1 MQCMILEEFK
11 APLVLREREIPSPG
25 EGEAVVKVG
34 ATGVC
39 QTDIKIWQ
47 GKHPAVR
54 KLPIVPGHEVAG
66 EIVEVGRGVDK
77 SHIGK
82 HVVVFSYHVC
92 GECRYCQEGRESLCS
107 NLKGQIGFNIDG
119 GYAEYLK
126 APADCLIIISKD
138 IPFEKA
144 AILTDAVATPYHAL
158 TSKAKTKPGET
169 VAIIGTGGLGLHAV
183 QIAKMLG
190 ARVIA
195 IDISEQAL
203 VVAQKMGAE
212 WTIKVPKDGLT
223 KKIIDLSEGRGVDT
237 VVDFTGNPRM
247 EMLALEIL
255 KVAGRFVLVAY
266 DSNNPFQVNSQL
278 MVSKELE
285 IYGARWC
292 GRGEFKKC
300 IDLVSSSKVEPF
312 VGEVHPLIE
321 ANSILKRLQKGE
333 ILGRAVLVP

>member
-1 MQCMILEEFK
+1 MHCMILEEFK
-11 APLVLREREIPSPG
+11 APLVLREREIPTPG
-25 EGEAVVKVG
+25 EGEVIVKVG
-34 ATGVC
+34 ASGVC

-47 GKHPAVR
+47 GNHPAAM
-54 KLPIVPGHEVAG
+54 KLPLVPGHEVAG

-82 HVVVFSYHVC
+82 HVVVFPYHVC
-92 GECRYCQEGRESLCS
+92 GECKFCQEGRDSLCS
-107 NLKGQIGFNIDG
+107 NVKGQIGFNIDG
-119 GYAEYLK
+119 GFAEYLK
-126 APADCLIIISKD
+126 APAECVFFISKD
-138 IPFEKA
+138 ISFEKA

-158 TSKAKTKPGET
+158 TSKAKTKAGET
-169 VAIIGTGGLGLHAV
+169 VAIIGTGGLGLHAI
-183 QIAKMLG
+183 QIAKILG

-195 IDISEQAL
+195 IDINEQAL
-203 VVAQKMGAE
+203 VVAQEMGAE
-212 WTIKVPKDGLT
+212 WTIKVTEDVLT
-223 KKIIDLSEGRGVDT
+223 KKIIDLSEGRGIDA

-266 DSNNPFQVNSQL
+266 DFNNPFQVNSPL
-278 MVSKELE
+278 VVSKELE

-292 GRGEFKKC
+292 GRGEFKQC
-300 IDLVSSSKVEPF
+300 IDLVSGSKVEPF